1 MVKLFFNYNCN
12 MMYTKTIAG
21 RQVFSDC
28 RTIKLEKGG
37 WISNPSEEQIFAE
50 GWAPYTPPV
59 IPDIHPAEQSII
71 SAVQKM
77 LANDAADLSD
87 EDALAVAAIFP
98 AWADKAEVTAGE
110 RVWYDGKL
118 YRVVQSHA
126 TQPDWTPDKTP
137 ALFTEVSLAEWPE
150 WVQPT
155 GAHDAY
161 NKGDKVT
168 HGGKH
173 YISDI
178 DANVWEPGVAG
189 WSEA

>member
-1 MVKLFFNYNCN
+1 
-12 MMYTKTIAG
+12 MMYTRTRGGK
-21 RQVFSDC
+21 QEFSDC
-28 RTIKLEKGG
+28 RTIYIESVG
-37 WISNPSEEQIFAE
+37 WVSNPTGEQITAE
-50 GWAPYTPPV
+50 GWEPYTPQVVPET
-59 IPDIHPAEQSII
+59 HPFE
-71 SAVQKM
+71 SAVMEAVKKM
-77 LANDAADLSD
+77 LAKDVADLSD
-87 EDALAVAAIFP
+87 EDALDVAALYP
-98 AWADKAEVTAGE
+98 AWADMSEVVAGE
-110 RVWYDGKL
+110 RLWYDGKL
-118 YRVVQSHA
+118 YRVVQSHT

-137 ALFTEVSLAEWPE
+137 ALFTEVSIAEWPE